1 MKAFFNE
8 LFEFN
13 RYTNGELI
21 KAILTNREVVSEKS
35 IKWMNHILNAHHIWN
50 SRINKTPIQ
59 FKTWDMHELGA
70 LAGLNEENNAGSFRI
85 IRESEFTANIDY
97 ATFAGQ
103 AFTNTIQDI
112 LFHIIN
118 HSTYHR
124 GQIAVDFRE
133 TGLEPL
139 VTDYVFWKRER

>member
-13 RYTNGELI
+13 RYTNSELI
-21 KAILTNREVVSEKS
+21 KAILANRDVVSEKS
-35 IKWMNHILNAHHIWN
+35 VKWMNHILNAHHIWN

-70 LAGLNEENNAGSFRI
+70 LARLNEENNAASFRI
-85 IRESEFTANIDY
+85 IRESEFSANIDY

-103 AFTNTIQDI
+103 PFTNTIQDI